1 MNVLTKL
8 VALVALLFA
17 MMPAAWAH
25 GNYRCDVPKEEMRPQ
40 MELQKKLKA
49 EGWKVRMI
57 QIENGCYEVYGF
69 DAAKQRV
76 EAFFDPKT
84 FQRLDAA
91 Q

>member
-1 MNVLTKL
+1 MNVSIK
-8 VALVALLFA
+8 LFA
-17 MMPAAWAH
+17 LTASLLAMASTAWAH
-25 GNYRCDVPKEEMRPQ
+25 GNHHCDVPKEEMRPQ
-40 MELQKKLKA
+40 MELQKKLTA

-57 QIENGCYEVYGF
+57 QAENGCYEVYGF

-84 FQRLDAA
+84 FQRLDTA